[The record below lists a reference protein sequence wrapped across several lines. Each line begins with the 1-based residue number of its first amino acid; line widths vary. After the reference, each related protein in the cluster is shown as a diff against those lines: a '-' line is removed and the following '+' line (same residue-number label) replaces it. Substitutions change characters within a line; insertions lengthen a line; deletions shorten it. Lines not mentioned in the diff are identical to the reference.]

1 MLSFNIEVNVNTI
14 SDYKVEE
21 AIRRLS
27 VNLSNS
33 YPDAHTI
40 MVSSVAGKEGKSF
53 VSIQLAR
60 ILAGR
65 GMKTVYVNADL
76 RLGGNEAV
84 GLSEYMEEEVK
95 KEQIIADT
103 DCKNLSTIL
112 PGKKSGT
119 IINELL
125 MEKLLK
131 ELREEYEYV
140 IVDTSSLGEVAD
152 GIVIGKFCD
161 GVLLVMEPEIVEE
174 NKAKNVKAELERSGC
189 KILGI
194 VLNKEMK

>member
-1 MLSFNIEVNVNTI
+1 MGKVNVDI
-14 SDYKVEE
+14 IADYKVEE

-33 YPDAHTI
+33 YPEAHAI
-40 MVSSVAGKEGKSF
+40 LVSSVAGKEGKSF
-53 VSIQLAR
+53 VSLQLAR
-60 ILAGR
+60 VLAGR

-76 RLGGNEAV
+76 RLGGNENI
-84 GLSEYMEEEVK
+84 GLSEYMEEK
-95 KEQIIADT
+95 ADKEKIICDT
-103 DCKNLSTIL
+103 NCKNLDIIH
-112 PGKKSGT
+112 PGKISGT

-131 ELREEYEYV
+131 ELHSEYEYV

-152 GIVIGKFCD
+152 GMVIGKYCD
-161 GVLLVMEPEIVEE
+161 GVLLVMEPEVVEE
-174 NKAKNVKAELERSGC
+174 NKARTVKAELERTDC
-189 KILGI
+189 KILGV

>member
-1 MLSFNIEVNVNTI
+1 MGKVNVDAV

-33 YPDAHTI
+33 YPEAHKI

-53 VSIQLAR
+53 VSLQLAR

-65 GMKTVYVNADL
+65 GMKTVYVDGDL
-76 RLGGNEAV
+76 RQGKTEAV
-84 GLSEYMEEEVK
+84 GLSDYLQGEAK
-95 KEQIIADT
+95 KEQIIAET

-112 PGKKSGT
+112 PGKKSST
-119 IINELL
+119 IINEIL

-131 ELREEYEYV
+131 ELETEYEYV
-140 IVDTSSLGEVAD
+140 VVDTPSLGEVAD
-152 GIVIGKFCD
+152 GMVIGKFCD
-161 GVLLVMEPEIVEE
+161 GVLLVMEPEVVEE
-174 NKAKNVKAELERSGC
+174 NKARTVKGELERSGC

>member
-1 MLSFNIEVNVNTI
+1 MGKVNVDAV

-33 YPDAHTI
+33 YPEAHKI

-53 VSIQLAR
+53 VSLQLAR

-65 GMKTVYVNADL
+65 GMKTVYVDGDL
-76 RLGGNEAV
+76 RQGKTEAV
-84 GLSEYMEEEVK
+84 GLSDYLQGEAK
-95 KEQIIADT
+95 KEQIIAET

-112 PGKKSGT
+112 PGKKPST
-119 IINELL
+119 IINEIL

-131 ELREEYEYV
+131 ELETEYEYV
-140 IVDTSSLGEVAD
+140 VVDTPSLGEVAD
-152 GIVIGKFCD
+152 GMVIGKFCD
-161 GVLLVMEPEIVEE
+161 GVLLVMEPEVVEE
-174 NKAKNVKAELERSGC
+174 KKARTVKEELERSGC

-194 VLNKEMK
+194 VVNKEMK

>member
-1 MLSFNIEVNVNTI
+1 MGKVNVDTI
-14 SDYKVEE
+14 SDYRVEE
-21 AIRRLS
+21 AVRRLS

-33 YPDAHTI
+33 YPEAHKI

-53 VSIQLAR
+53 VSLQLAR
-60 ILAGR
+60 VLAGR

-76 RLGGNEAV
+76 RLGGNETV
-84 GLSEYMEEEVK
+84 GLSEYMEEAADK
-95 KEQIIADT
+95 GKIIHET
-103 DCKNLSTIL
+103 NCKNLYTIY
-112 PGKKSGT
+112 PGKKQGT

-131 ELREEYEYV
+131 ELEEEYEYV
-140 IVDTSSLGEVAD
+140 VVDTPSLGEVAD
-152 GIVIGKFCD
+152 GMVIGKFCD
-161 GVLLVMEPEIVEE
+161 GVLLVMEPEVVKQD
-174 NKAKNVKAELERSGC
+174 KALNVKAELERSGC

>member
-1 MLSFNIEVNVNTI
+1 MGKVNVEAI

-21 AIRRLS
+21 AVRRLS

-33 YPDAHTI
+33 YPEVHKI

-53 VSIQLAR
+53 VSLQLAR
-60 ILAGR
+60 VLAGR
-65 GMKTVYVNADL
+65 GMNTIYVNADL
-76 RLGGNEAV
+76 RLGRTEVV
-84 GLSEYMEEEVK
+84 GLSDYLQGEAK
-95 KEQIIADT
+95 KEQIIAET

-112 PGKKSGT
+112 PGKNPDI
-119 IINELL
+119 IINEIL

-131 ELREEYEYV
+131 ELEAEYEYV
-140 IVDTSSLGEVAD
+140 VVDTPSLGEVAD
-152 GIVIGKFCD
+152 GMVIGKFCD
-161 GVLLVMEPEIVEE
+161 GVLLVMEPEVVEE
-174 NKAKNVKAELERSGC
+174 KKARTVKEELERSGC

>member
-1 MLSFNIEVNVNTI
+1 MEKMNVETI
-14 SDYKVEE
+14 TDYKVEE

-33 YPDAHTI
+33 YPEEHTI

-53 VSIQLAR
+53 VSLQLAR
-60 ILAGR
+60 VLAGR
-65 GMKTVYVNADL
+65 GMKTIYVNADF

-95 KEQIIADT
+95 KEQIVADT
-103 DCKNLSTIL
+103 NCKNLSAIL

-119 IINELL
+119 IINEF
-125 MEKLLK
+125 MIEKLLK
-131 ELREEYEYV
+131 ELREEYQYV

-152 GIVIGKFCD
+152 GMVIGKFCD

-174 NKAKNVKAELERSGC
+174 SKAKNVKAELQRSGC

>member
-1 MLSFNIEVNVNTI
+1 MGKVNVDAI
-14 SDYKVEE
+14 SDYRIEE
-21 AIRRLS
+21 AVRRLS

-33 YPDAHTI
+33 YPEAHKI

-53 VSIQLAR
+53 VSLQLAR

-65 GMKTVYVNADL
+65 GMKTVYVDADL
-76 RLGGNEAV
+76 RLGKTEVV
-84 GLSEYMEEEVK
+84 GLSDYLQEEAK
-95 KEQIIADT
+95 KEQIIAET

-112 PGKKSGT
+112 PGKNPGT
-119 IINELL
+119 IINEVL

-131 ELREEYEYV
+131 ELEEEYEYV
-140 IVDTSSLGEVAD
+140 VVDTPSLGEVAD
-152 GIVIGKFCD
+152 GMVIGKFCD
-161 GVLLVMEPEIVEE
+161 GVLLVMEPEVVKQQ
-174 NKAKNVKAELERSGC
+174 KAVNVKAELERSGC

>member
-1 MLSFNIEVNVNTI
+1 MEKMNVETI

-33 YPDAHTI
+33 YPEAHTI

-53 VSIQLAR
+53 VSLQLAR
-60 ILAGR
+60 VLAGR
-65 GMKTVYVNADL
+65 GMKTIYVNADF

-95 KEQIIADT
+95 KEQIVADT
-103 DCKNLSTIL
+103 NCKNLSAIL

-119 IINELL
+119 IINEF
-125 MEKLLK
+125 MIEKLLK
-131 ELREEYEYV
+131 ELREEYQYV

-152 GIVIGKFCD
+152 GMVIGKFCD

-174 NKAKNVKAELERSGC
+174 SKAKNVKAELERSGC

>member
-1 MLSFNIEVNVNTI
+1 MSKVSVDAI

-21 AIRRLS
+21 AIKRLS

-33 YPDAHTI
+33 YPKAHTI

-53 VSIQLAR
+53 VSLQLAR

-65 GMKTVYVNADL
+65 GMKTIYVNADL
-76 RLGGNEAV
+76 RLGGNKEI
-84 GLSEYMEEEVK
+84 GLSEYMEEK
-95 KEQIIADT
+95 ADKDKIVCNT
-103 DCKNLSTIL
+103 NCNNLSVINS
-112 PGKKSGT
+112 GKAGST
-119 IINELL
+119 IINEVL

-131 ELREEYEYV
+131 ELQDEYEYV

-152 GIVIGKFCD
+152 GMVIGKFCD
-161 GVLLVMEPEIVEE
+161 GVLLVMEPEVVEE
-174 NKAKNVKAELERSGC
+174 KKARTVKAELERSGC

>member
-1 MLSFNIEVNVNTI
+1 MGKVNVDAV

-33 YPDAHTI
+33 YPEAHKI

-53 VSIQLAR
+53 VSLQLAR

-65 GMKTVYVNADL
+65 GMKTVYVDGDL
-76 RLGGNEAV
+76 RQGKTETV
-84 GLSEYMEEEVK
+84 GLSDYLQGEAK
-95 KEQIIADT
+95 KEQIIAET

-112 PGKKSGT
+112 SGKKSST
-119 IINELL
+119 IINEIL

-131 ELREEYEYV
+131 ELETEYEYV
-140 IVDTSSLGEVAD
+140 VVDTPSLGEVAD
-152 GIVIGKFCD
+152 GMVIGKFCH
-161 GVLLVMEPEIVEE
+161 GVLLVMEPEVVEE
-174 NKAKNVKAELERSGC
+174 KKARTVKEELERSGC

-194 VLNKEMK
+194 VVNKEMK